1 MNMKKLLT
9 FVVMAMMAV
18 SASAQLVAE
27 RDWTGGFEGDYPFWC
42 QFGDDQEGSITSDA
56 DGVAITLGTQTGQLW
71 QPQAII
77 LQGFDLAK
85 NGNYTVAIVAKFPCN
100 GQLQISMGNWE
111 YNQEYDIPVNATGDF
126 QEVEVE
132 FPGYIADATN
142 AHVRFQCGD
151 FKGTTIVKSVQV
163 FEGDLAND
171 KWTLVGDKKLVGVD
185 WDNTSKKNR
194 MFSLDGENY
203 KITKNEILLSR
214 GTYYFNV
221 FKENAPSGSY
231 PSSNASLVINEDG
244 VYNVSFI
251 FNVVTKQ
258 LSATTTKVEVW
269 TIAGD
274 ENLLGVNWDAT
285 ERRNKMTPNGLNYT
299 LQKTDLTL
307 PKGTYQYKV
316 YKNMS
321 QQNSY
326 PESNASLVIEEDAT
340 YTIVF
345 TFNPNT
351 KEVSATATKT
361 DGLYFNYITKG
372 KVAELVQNPRG
383 YKGTII
389 IPSTITHEGVDYSVA
404 KISESAFY
412 GCSRLTSV
420 TIPSSIT
427 SIVNGTFSG
436 CSSLTSVTIPNS
448 VTSIGDWAFSGCS
461 SLTSITIPQKVTSIG
476 YGIFSSCTSLTS
488 ITIPNSVT
496 SIGANAF
503 SGCTGLTSITIPNSV
518 TSIGSSAFYGCTGLT
533 SITIPNSVTS
543 IGNYAFQE
551 CSGLTSITIPNN
563 VTSIGERAF
572 SDCTALT
579 SVTIPNSVTSIDYNA
594 FQNCNNMSSVTIG
607 EKVSSISP
615 GAFANCQQLTDVFC
629 LAENVPNTTSDV
641 FNYSYIEYATLHV
654 PVASL
659 SSYSN
664 SEPWKNF
671 KNIVA
676 LEEGDIPVTQKCAT
690 PTIKFENGVVKF
702 SCATEGAEFI
712 STITPVGNN
721 TKYDSQIVINNTYKV
736 TVYATKAGYNNSDAA
751 TIEIQTNSGVKGDLN
766 ADGKVNVADH
776 VELSKIILNQ

>member
-27 RDWTGGFEGDYPFWC
+27 KDWTGLADLPSFI
-42 QFGDDQEGSITSDA
+42 QFCDGQDGSAEMVA
-56 DGVAITLGTQTGQLW
+56 DGISIIVGSQTGELW
-71 QPQAII
+71 QPQLIV
-77 LQGFDLAK
+77 LDGFDLAID
-85 NGNYTVAIVAKFPCN
+85 GNYKVVVVAKFPCE
-100 GQLQISMGNWE
+100 GQLRINMGDWSGNF
-111 YNQEYDIPVNATGDF
+111 QYDIPVETTGDF
-126 QEVEVE
+126 QEVVCE
-132 FPGYIADATN
+132 FPEFGVDAED
-142 AHVRFQCGD
+142 AHVILGCGG
-151 FKGTTIVKSVQV
+151 FLGTIIVKSVQV
-163 FEGDLAND
+163 IDLD
-171 KWTLVGDKKLVGVD
+171 KGENWTVAGDKNILGTD
-185 WDNTSKKNR
+185 WDVTDTKNR
-194 MFSLDGENY
+194 IYTRDGNIY
-203 KITKNEILLSR
+203 TLTKSDLVLSK
-214 GTYYFNV
+214 GTYQFKV
-221 FKENAPSGSY
+221 FKDNSMNVSY
-231 PSSNASLVINEDG
+231 PSSNASLVINEEG
-244 VYNVSFI
+244 VYDVKFT
-251 FNVVTKQ
+251 FNANTKN
-258 LSATTTKVEVW
+258 LSAVATKKEVW

-285 ERRNKMTPNGLNYT
+285 NKNNKMVINGENYT
-299 LQKTDLTL
+299 LSKTNLTL
-307 PKGTYQYKV
+307 PKGTYQFKV
-316 YKNMS
+316 FKDYA
-321 QQNSY
+321 QTESY
-326 PESNASLVIEEDAT
+326 PTNNASIVIEEDAT
-340 YTIVF
+340 YTIKF
-345 TFNPNT
+345 TFNPKT
-351 KEVSATATKT
+351 KELSATATKT

-372 KVAELVQNPRG
+372 KVAELIQNPKG

-389 IPSTITHEGVDYSVA
+389 IPSTVTHEGVDYTVT
-404 KISESAFY
+404 KISESAFSN
-412 GCSRLTSV
+412 CKKLTSV

-448 VTSIGDWAFSGCS
+448 VTSIGDWAFSYCS
-461 SLTSITIPQKVTSIG
+461 KLISITIP
-476 YGIFSSCTSLTS
+476 
-488 ITIPNSVT
+488 P
-496 SIGANAF
+496 
-503 SGCTGLTSITIPNSV
+503 SV
-518 TSIGSSAFYGCTGLT
+518 TSIGSGTFSNCSGLTTVTIPNGVTSIGGSAFYGCTGLT

-543 IGNYAFQE
+543 IGGSVFE
-551 CSGLTSITIPNN
+551 GCSGLTTVTIPNSVSN
-563 VTSIGERAF
+563 IDYSAFYGCTGLTSIIIPNSVTSIGNSAF
-572 SDCTALT
+572 YGCTGLT

-607 EKVSSISP
+607 EKVSSISS

-629 LAENVPNTTSDV
+629 LAENVPNTVSDA
-641 FNYSYIEYATLHV
+641 FNGSYIEYATLHV

-659 SSYSN
+659 GSYSN

-751 TIEIQTNSGVKGDLN
+751 TIEIQTNSGVKGDVN